1 MIAPSMHLSRLLH
14 HWKKPIVLE
23 QEALPSP
30 VHQNTHI
37 NIPKQVLLQDWFQLT
52 KKANYLLKWRLW
64 LAPAEVWQGPCRVSQ
79 HWKFCM
85 FIQLGQ
91 QWDQGTM
98 AENKITTLR
107 RVTSNIPQCPHC
119 LEFQSFSILVSSAKI
134 SKQVMS
140 ALPHSCINIP
150 APEPHHCAT

>member
-1 MIAPSMHLSRLLH
+1 MIVPNMRLSRLLH

-64 LAPAEVWQGPCRVSQ
+64 LAPAEVWQGPCGVSQ
-79 HWKFCM
+79 HGKFCM
-85 FIQLGQ
+85 LIQLGQ
-91 QWDQGTM
+91 QWDQGTVTK
-98 AENKITTLR
+98 NKITTPWG
-107 RVTSNIPQCPHC
+107 VTSNISQRPYC
-119 LEFQSFSILVSSAKI
+119 LEFQRYSIQASSVKI
-134 SKQVMS
+134 PKQEMS

-150 APEPHHCAT
+150 APEHHHWAN